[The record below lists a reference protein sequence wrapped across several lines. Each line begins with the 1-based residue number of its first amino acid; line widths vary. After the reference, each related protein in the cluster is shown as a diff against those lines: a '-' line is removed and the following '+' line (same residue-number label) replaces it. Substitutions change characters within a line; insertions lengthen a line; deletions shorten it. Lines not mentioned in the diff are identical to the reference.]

1 MRRPFATVAIAALVA
16 GVAFVSSGCGVQTGV
31 AGSGGA
37 DLAHGQ
43 QLFISTCGGC
53 HTLAEAGTKG
63 VIGPNLDAAYAQP
76 RSNGFSDSSFEAL
89 VREQI
94 QRGFP
99 YARPT
104 PMPANCSEPGSAC
117 PGCRPLAARPPSGN
131 RVITGTSTCSPPL
144 QVPANLHP
152 RQSSRRC
159 R

>member
-1 MRRPFATVAIAALVA
+1 VRRPLATLAIAAVVA

-31 AGSGGA
+31 AASGSV

-43 QLFISTCGGC
+43 QLFVSTCGGC

-63 VIGPNLDAAYAQP
+63 TIGPNLDAAYEQP
-76 RSNGFSDSSFEAL
+76 RANGFDDSSFEAL

-104 PMPANCSEPGSAC
+104 PMPANLLKGQDAQDVAAYVAAAAATKSSAGS
-117 PGCRPLAARPPSGN
+117 SGA
-131 RVITGTSTCSPPL
+131 TG
-144 QVPANLHP
+144 
-152 RQSSRRC
+152 
-159 R
+159 

>member
-76 RSNGFSDSSFEAL
+76 RSNGFADSSFEAL

-104 PMPANCSEPGSAC
+104 PMPANLLKGQDAQDVAAYVAAAAATKSTGGS
-117 PGCRPLAARPPSGN
+117 SGA
-131 RVITGTSTCSPPL
+131 TG
-144 QVPANLHP
+144 
-152 RQSSRRC
+152 
-159 R
+159 

>member
-1 MRRPFATVAIAALVA
+1 VRRPFATVAIAALVA
-16 GVAFVSSGCGVQTGV
+16 GVAVVSSGCGVQTGV

-104 PMPANCSEPGSAC
+104 PMPANLLKGQDAQDVAAYVAAAAATKSAGGS
-117 PGCRPLAARPPSGN
+117 SGA
-131 RVITGTSTCSPPL
+131 TG
-144 QVPANLHP
+144 
-152 RQSSRRC
+152 
-159 R
+159 

>member
-1 MRRPFATVAIAALVA
+1 VRRPFATVAIAALVA

-104 PMPANCSEPGSAC
+104 PMPANLLKGQDAQDVAAYVAAAAATKSTGGS
-117 PGCRPLAARPPSGN
+117 SGA
-131 RVITGTSTCSPPL
+131 TG
-144 QVPANLHP
+144 
-152 RQSSRRC
+152 
-159 R
+159 

>member
-1 MRRPFATVAIAALVA
+1 MRRPFATVAIAALLA
-16 GVAFVSSGCGVQTGV
+16 GVAIVSSGCGVQTGV

-104 PMPANCSEPGSAC
+104 PMPANLLKGQDAQDVAAYVAAAAATKSTGGSS
-117 PGCRPLAARPPSGN
+117 AA
-131 RVITGTSTCSPPL
+131 TG
-144 QVPANLHP
+144 
-152 RQSSRRC
+152 
-159 R
+159 

>member
-1 MRRPFATVAIAALVA
+1 VRRPFATVAIAALVA

-104 PMPANCSEPGSAC
+104 PMPANLLKGQDAQDVAAYVAAAAATKSTGGSS
-117 PGCRPLAARPPSGN
+117 AA
-131 RVITGTSTCSPPL
+131 TG
-144 QVPANLHP
+144 
-152 RQSSRRC
+152 
-159 R
+159 

>member
-1 MRRPFATVAIAALVA
+1 MRRPFATLAIAALVA

-31 AGSGGA
+31 ADSGGA

-53 HTLAEAGTKG
+53 HTLSEAGTKG

-76 RSNGFSDSSFEAL
+76 RANGFSDSSFEAL

-104 PMPANCSEPGSAC
+104 PMPANLLKGQDAQDVAAYVAAAAATKSAGGS
-117 PGCRPLAARPPSGN
+117 SGA
-131 RVITGTSTCSPPL
+131 TG
-144 QVPANLHP
+144 
-152 RQSSRRC
+152 
-159 R
+159 

>member
-1 MRRPFATVAIAALVA
+1 VRRPFATVAIAALVA

-104 PMPANCSEPGSAC
+104 PMPANLLKGQDAQDVAAYVAAAAATKSTGGS
-117 PGCRPLAARPPSGN
+117 
-131 RVITGTSTCSPPL
+131 TGATG
-144 QVPANLHP
+144 
-152 RQSSRRC
+152 
-159 R
+159 

>member
-1 MRRPFATVAIAALVA
+1 VRRPFATVAIAALVA

-63 VIGPNLDAAYAQP
+63 VIGPNLDAAYEQP

-104 PMPANCSEPGSAC
+104 PMPANLLKGQDAQDVAAYVAAAAATKSTGGS
-117 PGCRPLAARPPSGN
+117 SGA
-131 RVITGTSTCSPPL
+131 TG
-144 QVPANLHP
+144 
-152 RQSSRRC
+152 
-159 R
+159 

>member
-1 MRRPFATVAIAALVA
+1 VRRPFATVAIAALVA

-31 AGSGGA
+31 ADSGGA

-63 VIGPNLDAAYAQP
+63 VIGPNLDAAYEQP
-76 RSNGFSDSSFEAL
+76 RENGFSDSSFEAL

-104 PMPANCSEPGSAC
+104 PMPANLLKGQDAQDVAAYVAAAAATKSAGGS
-117 PGCRPLAARPPSGN
+117 SGA
-131 RVITGTSTCSPPL
+131 TG
-144 QVPANLHP
+144 
-152 RQSSRRC
+152 
-159 R
+159 